1 MANDNG
7 FKRINIPKLLED
19 VNILDVIDE
28 LGLETRKHGSRVSIL
43 CPCHPDRHFGSCFIT
58 DFGFYCFSCHAHG
71 NAIDL
76 VKEVENVDFLTAA
89 RRVASVCGGE
99 NGYYLD
105 ECQDDMHTRLPKDAL
120 RIVDISDVQTVYAYS
135 AFISDDE
142 MLKLKM
148 NGTEVGRNWDYE
160 PGDRDNDN
168 GYYFLKEPVTKK
180 PLQELI
186 DEDRE
191 MFDVLVYN
199 KAVEK
204 FERYKN
210 LETLAKGNAF
220 LSGIIAKELK
230 EIQRVIDEYSKKIA
244 RYNNEELESFI
255 YRYQPKRAN
264 PFMAIGN
271 RF

>member
-1 MANDNG
+1 MKAIC
-7 FKRINIPKLLED
+7 RLL
-19 VNILDVIDE
+19 VCLM
-28 LGLETRKHGSRVSIL
+28 IL
-43 CPCHPDRHFGSCFIT
+43 CIAVSGTAETVTFQSFSADSEAEYLNLDINQIKSWDR
-58 DFGFYCFSCHAHG
+58 FYEFLDQFP
-71 NAIDL
+71 NL
-76 VKEVENVDFLTAA
+76 KKVD
-89 RRVASVCGGE
+89 
-99 NGYYLD
+99 
-105 ECQDDMHTRLPKDAL
+105 
-120 RIVDISDVQTVYAYS
+120 
-135 AFISDDE
+135 
-142 MLKLKM
+142 
-148 NGTEVGRNWDYE
+148 
-160 PGDRDNDN
+160 
-168 GYYFLKEPVTKK
+168 
-180 PLQELI
+180 
-186 DEDRE
+186 